1 MKIRGLAGESACPTR
16 SGRRL
21 FVGQA
26 LSPAKPWDSGGFSNL
41 SNLPSRRNA
50 ETVERACDAGVSAGV
65 LPIGAH

>member
-1 MKIRGLAGESACPTR
+1 
-16 SGRRL
+16 
-21 FVGQA
+21 VGQA